1 MHKNLLKEKS
11 SASGNLD
18 NECRHKSKKSM
29 SKKSSSPKPKKYV
42 ILRILD
48 LALFNLYI
56 RGVMKIDK
64 KVADAVRCATTY

>member
-1 MHKNLLKEKS
+1 
-11 SASGNLD
+11 
-18 NECRHKSKKSM
+18 M